1 MSTYQNGCTCD
12 RCRAHGIM
20 GPAILVTLGIQLLLA
35 EMDVISFGRT
45 WPVLFIV
52 IGAVMIL
59 RSNASMHGHRE
70 LTAYPGYPVAPSQVP
85 PASPGGTAGSNQ
97 TGVSNG

>member
-1 MSTYQNGCTCD
+1 MSTYQNGCTCE
-12 RCRAHGIM
+12 RCRAQGIM

-52 IGAVMIL
+52 IGAVMVL

-70 LTAYPGYPVAPSQVP
+70 YPGYPAAPQVP
-85 PASPGGTAGSNQ
+85 VPPSGATGSNQ
-97 TGVSNG
+97 GQVSNG